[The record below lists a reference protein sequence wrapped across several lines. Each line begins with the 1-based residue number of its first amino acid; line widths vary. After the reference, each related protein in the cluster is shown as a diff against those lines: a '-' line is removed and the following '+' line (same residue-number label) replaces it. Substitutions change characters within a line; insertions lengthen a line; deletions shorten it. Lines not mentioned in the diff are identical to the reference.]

1 VVLSVYPNP
10 ASNHLY
16 VQYYLQKSEKV
27 SLKLFDVT
35 GKLVTSNHFTADAG
49 LRISELNL
57 ANLTSGTYL
66 MEMQVG
72 DEKFS
77 KRIARE

>member
-1 VVLSVYPNP
+1 
-10 ASNHLY
+10 
-16 VQYYLQKSEKV
+16 
-27 SLKLFDVT
+27 
-35 GKLVTSNHFTADAG
+35 
-49 LRISELNL
+49 L